1 MADTT
6 VIAGTDPLAGMTI
19 GGMGQTAA
27 HAKPARRDIL
37 LWAVAVIA
45 GFALYDIWGAW
56 AEVGDKSGFAH
67 GTGWTLTVIVE
78 VFGVCALCAWLA
90 PAGPRSRRF
99 AMWSAVIV
107 FVLSLAG
114 QASSHL
120 TARTQI
126 PPAAVVVFVSVLPV
140 IVLALIAVLVH
151 LRHLDRADT
160 AEAVAVTA
168 AAQELAALRAGLLAQ
183 REASQVGLDALR
195 IELETVQAERDI
207 AQRELAE
214 TLTRA
219 ETLTQKLDALK
230 AKKGGPKPSRG
241 TRGIA
246 HADDLTIEFRAL
258 ELLRDNPELRAPRKG
273 AELGRRLEA
282 SAATG
287 NRLHRRLIVNG
298 QLVQPL
304 TDRFADRSLDQSGER
319 S

>member
-151 LRHLDRADT
+151 LRHLDRAAA

-168 AAQELAALRAGLLAQ
+168 AAQELTALRADLLAQ
-183 REASQVGLDALR
+183 REALSAAQS
-195 IELETVQAERDI
+195 ERDA
-207 AQRELAE
+207 AQRDAAE
-214 TLTRA
+214 AAA
-219 ETLTQKLDALK
+219 EAAVT
-230 AKKGGPKPSRG
+230 
-241 TRGIA
+241 
-246 HADDLTIEFRAL
+246 E
-258 ELLRDNPELRAPRKG
+258 
-273 AELGRRLEA
+273 RRLAAALAA
-282 SAATG
+282 SAAAKRARKTPQKQTAKAPSTKVPRDVDVQAQALAIIAAEPG
-287 NRLHRRLIVNG
+287 IMGKDLGPRVGRSERWG
-298 QLVQPL
+298 QDFKNNLAITAPKGQDPEE
-304 TDRFADRSLDQSGER
+304 SP
-319 S
+319 

>member
-1 MADTT
+1 MATT
-6 VIAGTDPLAGMTI
+6 GAGYQDRPGEGNTMDGMPNPP
-19 GGMGQTAA
+19 A

-90 PAGPRSRRF
+90 PAGPRSRLF
-99 AMWSAVIV
+99 AMWSAMIV

-151 LRHLDRADT
+151 LRHLDRAEA
-160 AEAVAVTA
+160 AEAVAMTA
-168 AAQELAALRAGLLAQ
+168 AA
-183 REASQVGLDALR
+183 
-195 IELETVQAERDI
+195 
-207 AQRELAE
+207 RELAE
-214 TLTRA
+214 LRAQLETAQTAQEAAETRAGEAESARDDAAQKA
-219 ETLTQKLDALK
+219 ETLARKLAAQTAKRARTDRADAPRSQR
-230 AKKGGPKPSRG
+230 AG
-241 TRGIA
+241 TRATEVPDDVSARAEALAILAAEPGISGA
-246 HADDLTIEFRAL
+246 QLGLRVGMSKRWGQDFKRDLATAAPKGQ
-258 ELLRDNPELRAPRKG
+258 DPEDPR
-273 AELGRRLEA
+273 
-282 SAATG
+282 
-287 NRLHRRLIVNG
+287 
-298 QLVQPL
+298 
-304 TDRFADRSLDQSGER
+304 
-319 S
+319 